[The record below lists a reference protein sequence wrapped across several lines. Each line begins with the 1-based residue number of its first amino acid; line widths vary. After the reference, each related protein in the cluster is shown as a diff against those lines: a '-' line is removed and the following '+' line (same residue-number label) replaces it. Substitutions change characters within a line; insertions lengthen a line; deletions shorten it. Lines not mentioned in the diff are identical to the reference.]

1 MKEIILP
8 VTNTFSLTPPIDKV
22 DYSQYEK
29 VGDSYLVP
37 LGNMVSP
44 EKQKEIDIARLNG
57 GKILYA
63 TTSIERKV
71 EQILLDYFLG
81 PFEGHNEKRVIF
93 ENDVIQSSSFSYS
106 FKKGLLRKIVDSHEL
121 LHGKNKNKINKYLT
135 DIMNWR
141 NAFAHGN
148 IKYNEPKGC
157 LIEYYAAGKKTDI
170 LDDVYWEKI
179 EKTFYECESLL
190 KELDKNISSLYLED
204 NSNK

>member
-1 MKEIILP
+1 MKEITLP
-8 VTNTFSLTPPIDKV
+8 ITNTFSLTSQIDKV
-22 DYSQYEK
+22 DYSQCEK
-29 VGDSYLVP
+29 MGDSYLVP

-71 EQILLDYFLG
+71 EHILLDYFLG
-81 PFEGHNEKRVIF
+81 PFEGHEERRVIF

-106 FKKGLLRKIVDSHEL
+106 FKKGLIKKIVDSHEL
-121 LHGKNKNKINKYLT
+121 LHGKNKNHLNKYLT

-148 IKYNEPKGC
+148 IKYNDPKGC
-157 LIEYYAAGKKTDI
+157 LLEYYSAGKKTSILNDI
-170 LDDVYWEKI
+170 YWENI
-179 EKTFYECESLL
+179 EKTYYECERLL
-190 KELDKNISSLYLED
+190 KELDKNISSLYEEND
-204 NSNK
+204 NN